1 MTSVDRSVLPPV
13 GGSAPV
19 AFPAI
24 TRTVGLHPGGGQ
36 VWMVPHER
44 TSLVTLALLIPSGA
58 AADPPGCE
66 GLAGLT
72 ADLLDE
78 GTRTRDAFE
87 LDEALG
93 RLGGHLGVDVS
104 SDATVLWV
112 SALARHA
119 RAAVE
124 LLMEVVTEP
133 RFEPADVDRV
143 RARRL
148 SRIAQLRHAAGAVAD
163 RTWRRVLY
171 GDHPYGHTPLGETA
185 TLAPLDAGHVR
196 AFHAAHYRLDRAT
209 LVVAGNGDAL
219 EAAAQG
225 AGGGGAASRSPAPL
239 PDAPADPEAPS
250 ARLTFVPREG
260 AVQSEIR
267 VGHLGIARKAND
279 FHAVR
284 VMEMVLGGQFTS
296 RLNMNLRE
304 AKGYTYGVHSSFDA
318 RRGRGPFDV
327 STAVDAAVTADAIR
341 ETLDELRAIR
351 DVRPVT
357 DEELAVAKPA
367 LTLGFPRAFETS
379 GQVARA
385 ALRLAL
391 FDLPDDEYTT
401 FVPRVEA
408 IDAAG
413 ATAAARR
420 RIDPDALGVVVVG
433 PPEARP
439 GLGGLGLGE
448 PAEAPAD
455 GAAAGGPP
463 GSSG

>member
-1 MTSVDRSVLPPV
+1 M
-13 GGSAPV
+13 V
-19 AFPAI
+19 A
-24 TRTVGLHPGGGQ
+24 
-36 VWMVPHER
+36 HER
-44 TSLVTLALLIPSGA
+44 TTLVTLALLIPSGA

-78 GTRTRDAFE
+78 GTRTRDAIE

-93 RLGGHLGVDVS
+93 RLGGYLSVDVS

-119 RAAVE
+119 RAAVA
-124 LLMEVVTEP
+124 LLMEVATEP

-171 GDHPYGHTPLGETA
+171 GDHPYGHTPLGDTG
-185 TLAPLDAGHVR
+185 TLAPLGADDVR
-196 AFHAAHYRLDRAT
+196 AFHVAHYEPKRAV
-209 LVVAGNGDAL
+209 LIAAGS
-219 EAAAQG
+219 EAALAAAAAE
-225 AGGGGAASRSPAPL
+225 AGGGDPIDRLAPGIT
-239 PDAPADPEAPS
+239 DPPGDPSAPS

-267 VGHLGIARKAND
+267 VGHLGIARSVDD
-279 FHAVR
+279 FHAIR
-284 VMEMVLGGQFTS
+284 VMDMVLGGQFTS
-296 RLNMNLRE
+296 RLNLNLRE
-304 AKGYTYGVHSSFDA
+304 AKGYTYGVRSIFDA
-318 RRGRGPFDV
+318 RRGRGPFV
-327 STAVDAAVTADAIR
+327 VETAVDAAVTADAVR
-341 ETLDELRAIR
+341 EVIDELRAIR
-351 DVRPVT
+351 AARPVT
-357 DEELAVAKPA
+357 DEELSVAKPA

-391 FDLPDDEYTT
+391 HDLPDDEYAM

-408 IDAAG
+408 VDAAA
-413 ATAAARR
+413 ATEAARR
-420 RIDPDALGVVVVG
+420 HIDPDALGVVVVG
-433 PPEARP
+433 PPEVRSS
-439 GLGGLGLGE
+439 LGGLGLGD
-448 PAEAPAD
+448 PVEAPAD
-455 GAAAGGPP
+455 GADTGGP
-463 GSSG
+463 